1 MITQLATI
9 RKWLPW
15 SGNRPAHSAPP
26 PTLHAPPSPPAVP
39 LQRPN
44 LSRLAQPGTALPL
57 FVRESAPAMK
67 ALALLGPLDWDHFP
81 ERDPHRAWPGPQPL
95 PRAPFVAAFLLKLDQ
110 NLRYMPTLRDYLV
123 DHPPVVWV
131 LGFPLV
137 PTDAFSWGFDADKS
151 LPTARHFGR
160 ILRTLPNA
168 ALQFL
173 IDGLVAQIQAEL
185 PPDVAFGEAISCDTK
200 HIIAW
205 VKENNPKAYVKDRYI
220 KTNQPKGDPDCR
232 LGCKRRHNQNG
243 AQDTAAAEAPLPAL
257 PTPTTDAVPAKKARV
272 GEFYW
277 GYGSGIVAT
286 KIPDWGEFLLA
297 EHTQTFNH
305 SDASYFFPLMGDT
318 QRRLGYRPKFGTF
331 DAAFDAWYVYEHFY
345 QEGQHWTAGFAAVPF
360 AERGGYQDRKF
371 TPEGLPLCLA
381 GFAMPVKYTFTDRS
395 SLVEHERAKYA
406 CPLLFP
412 QPTSEICPV
421 ADEHWSKGGCLS
433 TFPTSIGA
441 RLRYQI
447 DRESEDYKL
456 IYKQRTAS
464 ERINSLAVELG
475 IERPKLRNGQAITN
489 QNTLIYVLIEL
500 RALHRVREQKQAL
513 ARQEATPPANG

>member
-1 MITQLATI
+1 MITQLATF
-9 RKWLPW
+9 RKWLSWP
-15 SGNRPAHSAPP
+15 GNRLAHSALP
-26 PTLHAPPSPPAVP
+26 PTLPAPPSPAAVP

-44 LSRLAQPGTALPL
+44 LTRLAQPGADLPL
-57 FVRESAPAMK
+57 FVRESKPAMK

-81 ERDPHRAWPGPQPL
+81 ERDPHRAWPGPRPL
-95 PRAPFVAAFLLKLDQ
+95 PRAPFVASFLLKLDQ
-110 NLRYMPTLRDYLV
+110 NLRYMPNLRDYLV

-137 PTDAFSWGFDADKS
+137 PTEAFSWGFDVDES

-160 ILRTLPNA
+160 ILRTLANA
-168 ALQFL
+168 AFQFL
-173 IDGLVAQIQAEL
+173 LDGLVCCIKAEL
-185 PPDVAFGEAISCDTK
+185 PPDVGFGEAVSCDTK

-205 VKENNPKAYVKDRYI
+205 VKENNPKAYVKDRYV
-220 KTNQPKGDPDCR
+220 KTNQPTGDPDCR

-243 AQDTAAAEAPLPAL
+243 SQDTATAEAPLPAL
-257 PTPTTDAVPAKKARV
+257 PTPTTSSVPAKKARV

-286 KIPDWGEFLLA
+286 KVPGWGEFLLA

-305 SDASYFFPLMGDT
+305 SDISYFSPLMADT
-318 QRRLGYRPKFGTF
+318 QRRLGHRPKFGTF

-345 QEGQHWTAGFAAVPF
+345 QEGQPWTAGFAAVPF
-360 AERGGYQDRKF
+360 AERGGYQNRKF
-371 TPEGLPLCLA
+371 TPEGLPLCPA
-381 GFAMPVKYTFTDRS
+381 GLAMPVKYIFTDRS

-412 QPTSEICPV
+412 QPTGEICPV
-421 ADEHWSKGGCLS
+421 ADEHWAKGGCLS

-441 RLRYQI
+441 RLRYEI
-447 DRESEDYKL
+447 DRDSDDYKQV
-456 IYKQRTAS
+456 YKQRTAS

-475 IERPKLRNGQAITN
+475 IERPKLRNEQAITN
-489 QNTLIYVLIEL
+489 QNSLIYVLIEL
-500 RALHRVREQKQAL
+500 RALHRVREHKQAL
-513 ARQEATPPANG
+513 ARQEATLAANG